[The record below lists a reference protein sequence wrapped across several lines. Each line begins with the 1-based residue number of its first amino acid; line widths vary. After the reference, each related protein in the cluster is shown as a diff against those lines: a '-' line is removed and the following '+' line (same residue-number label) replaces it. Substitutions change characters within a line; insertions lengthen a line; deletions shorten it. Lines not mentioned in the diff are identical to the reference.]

1 MDGESVNVLAF
12 VQPDSEQPCLLGMN
26 AIPSLGITVLR
37 RNGEHILSNS
47 TRTEPK
53 LEPRVARVSLVE
65 SVVIPGQKGRYLKA
79 HIDCDGPV
87 ADDFLFEPHH
97 DALGTLRVRAQ
108 ESLLHKRDDGT
119 LLVPVQNYQGMAVHM
134 EAGALLGEIR
144 SLEHDHKVLTLDEA
158 LHLPSLAKDENGS
171 VTSCNA
177 PVQAVFNIPD
187 RIDQIVDA
195 LSLPVT
201 KLSSDQAVQLKA
213 LVAEFPDVFALS
225 DAELGRTD
233 LIKHS
238 IDTGDHAPIKQQPY
252 RTPIIR
258 RALISEMVNN
268 MRREGIVQPSVSPW
282 ASPIVLVPKKDG
294 TYRFCVDF
302 RRLNAVT
309 KKDVYPLPRIDDI
322 LDTLGES
329 RFFSSLDLASG
340 YWQVELDH
348 ESRQKSAFTTYCGL
362 FEFVRMPFSLCNA
375 PATFQ
380 RLMQRVLAGLEWRT
394 CFVYLDDILVASRS
408 FEEHLQHLREVFTRL
423 RDAGLRLKP
432 RKCSLLRDEVPF
444 LGHIISTDGVRPD
457 PAKIEKV
464 QRYPAPTDAT
474 QVRQFLGLAS
484 YYRRFMPA
492 FAKVSAPL
500 RALTK
505 KNATFQ
511 WTSECETAFTELK
524 CLLTTAPVL
533 AYPRFGPDRSFAFE
547 TDTSGVGLGAV
558 LSQIQDDG
566 VIHPIAYA
574 SRSLDKH
581 ERNYGISE
589 LETLGLVW
597 AVRYFRPYLLGH
609 PCVVYTD
616 HAACLSILN
625 SARPSGKLARWALT
639 IQEMDLTIKHKAGRE
654 NSNEEALC
662 RNPIDASV
670 VSAVSADSDQSLFPD
685 VTSLLDEQ
693 KNDPELAAMLCY
705 IQEGTLPD
713 DEKSSKRMVAESK
726 QYDVIDGVLHFENS
740 HFPNRW
746 CIVVPEQL
754 RPEVLQEAHAGCFAG
769 HLAEKKVYDRLRRSV
784 WWKGMKADVRRHCRS
799 CLVCASRKGGKRTF
813 KPPLQP
819 IPVGGPFHRVA
830 VDILKLPLTSNGN
843 RYVAVFMDYLTKWP
857 EAFPIPDQRA
867 ETIAPLFLEHIVCRH
882 GIPEELLSDRGANF
896 LSNLIQEICQVL
908 GVKKLNTSGYHPQT
922 DGLVEKFNA
931 TLISMIA
938 KSTSDGAEWDTRLP
952 YVLFAYRA
960 SLQESTKESPFFLL

>member
-1 MDGESVNVLAF
+1 
-12 VQPDSEQPCLLGMN
+12 MN

-47 TRTEPK
+47 TCTEPK
-53 LEPRVARVSLVE
+53 LELQVARVSLVE

-97 DALGTLRVRAQ
+97 DALGTLGVCAQ

-171 VTSCNA
+171 ATSCNT

-268 MRREGIVQPSVSPW
+268 MRREGIVQPSVSLW

-302 RRLNAVT
+302 CCLNAAT

-362 FEFVRMPFSLCNA
+362 FEFVRMPFGLCNV

-408 FEEHLQHLREVFTRL
+408 FEEHL
-423 RDAGLRLKP
+423 
-432 RKCSLLRDEVPF
+432 
-444 LGHIISTDGVRPD
+444 
-457 PAKIEKV
+457 
-464 QRYPAPTDAT
+464 
-474 QVRQFLGLAS
+474 
-484 YYRRFMPA
+484 
-492 FAKVSAPL
+492 
-500 RALTK
+500 
-505 KNATFQ
+505 
-511 WTSECETAFTELK
+511 
-524 CLLTTAPVL
+524 
-533 AYPRFGPDRSFAFE
+533 
-547 TDTSGVGLGAV
+547 
-558 LSQIQDDG
+558 
-566 VIHPIAYA
+566 
-574 SRSLDKH
+574 
-581 ERNYGISE
+581 
-589 LETLGLVW
+589 
-597 AVRYFRPYLLGH
+597 
-609 PCVVYTD
+609 
-616 HAACLSILN
+616 
-625 SARPSGKLARWALT
+625 
-639 IQEMDLTIKHKAGRE
+639 
-654 NSNEEALC
+654 
-662 RNPIDASV
+662 
-670 VSAVSADSDQSLFPD
+670 
-685 VTSLLDEQ
+685 
-693 KNDPELAAMLCY
+693 
-705 IQEGTLPD
+705 
-713 DEKSSKRMVAESK
+713 
-726 QYDVIDGVLHFENS
+726 
-740 HFPNRW
+740 
-746 CIVVPEQL
+746 
-754 RPEVLQEAHAGCFAG
+754 
-769 HLAEKKVYDRLRRSV
+769 
-784 WWKGMKADVRRHCRS
+784 
-799 CLVCASRKGGKRTF
+799 
-813 KPPLQP
+813 
-819 IPVGGPFHRVA
+819 
-830 VDILKLPLTSNGN
+830 
-843 RYVAVFMDYLTKWP
+843 
-857 EAFPIPDQRA
+857 
-867 ETIAPLFLEHIVCRH
+867 
-882 GIPEELLSDRGANF
+882 
-896 LSNLIQEICQVL
+896 
-908 GVKKLNTSGYHPQT
+908 
-922 DGLVEKFNA
+922 
-931 TLISMIA
+931 
-938 KSTSDGAEWDTRLP
+938 
-952 YVLFAYRA
+952 
-960 SLQESTKESPFFLL
+960 